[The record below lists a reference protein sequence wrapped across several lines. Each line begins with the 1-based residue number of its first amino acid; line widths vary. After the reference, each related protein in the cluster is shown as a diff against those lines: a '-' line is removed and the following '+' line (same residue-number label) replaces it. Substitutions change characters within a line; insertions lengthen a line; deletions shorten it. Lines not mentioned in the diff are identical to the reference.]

1 MTAYGKFD
9 DQRREYVI
17 TQPDTPKSWSNY
29 LGSTEYGAII
39 TNNAGGYSFY
49 KSAAQGRYTRLR
61 FNSVPLDQ
69 PGRYFYLRDRE
80 SGDYWSSSWQPVG
93 KPLDHFQTICRHG
106 TGYSIIQ
113 STYAEIETKT
123 HYFVPLDATFEVWLL
138 EVTNHS
144 THPRT
149 LDVFTY
155 VEYASEWHVWHDTF
169 NMQYSQYIVDAGVE
183 NDVLS
188 VGISVNLPEV
198 PEKFEFRDQSRHS
211 FMTLIGAQATGF
223 DTDREAFLGGPYR
236 TYANPRVV
244 ETGVTTQSRAF
255 GDNACG
261 TMKVELV
268 LQPGETRSF
277 AVLMGVGKGAAA
289 AAKAKALVGD
299 VATAKRK
306 LEEVRDYWHSKIGS
320 FSTTTPDADFDHMVN
335 VWNAYNCLITYA
347 WSRAA
352 SLVYS
357 GERDGLG
364 YRDTVQDLLGVMAAL
379 TTPARERLELMLTG
393 QVSTGGAMPVVKP
406 FAHNPGHE
414 PLVPDHEY
422 RSDDSLWLFD
432 TVPAYVK
439 ESGDLGFFDKVLP
452 YADQG
457 EATVLGHLRR
467 AIEFNLERSGAHGL
481 PCGLSADW
489 NDTLKLG
496 YHGESVMVAFQLRH
510 ALRTYDE
517 ICTRL
522 GKSEQVT
529 WAKAELTKLDAALQ
543 KHTWDGAWFVR
554 AFSEDGS
561 VIGTARNP
569 EGSIFLNSQTWAV
582 LSGAASP
589 EQATGCM
596 DSCKQHLATDY
607 GLMLCDPPFMTVP
620 CQEIRAV
627 LYNPGLK
634 ENSGIFCHPQGWAV
648 IAETKLGRGNRAYE
662 YYRAYLPSAYNDRA
676 EIREIEPYVHCQST
690 HGKYSRKHG
699 ASRLPWLSGTATWSY
714 VAGTQYILGVRPDW
728 DGLVV
733 DPVIPSAWDGFTVK
747 RLYRG
752 ATYNIS
758 VKNPNHVERG
768 VSTVTVNGKPVTPG
782 TPLPLAAVGS
792 TVEVTVTLG

>member
-9 DQRREYVI
+9 DARREYVI
-17 TQPDTPKSWSNY
+17 TRPDTPKSWSNY

-69 PGRYFYLRDRE
+69 PGRYFYLRDRD
-80 SGDYWSSSWQPVG
+80 SNDYWSSSWQPVG
-93 KPLDHFQTICRHG
+93 KPLEQFQNICRHG

-123 HYFVPLDATFEVWLL
+123 TYFVPLDATFEVWLI

-144 THPRT
+144 SHPRT
-149 LDVFTY
+149 LDLFTY

-169 NMQYSQYIVDAGVE
+169 NLQYAQYIVDCNVE

-188 VGISVNLPEV
+188 VGISSSLPEV

-211 FMTLIGAQATGF
+211 FMTLVGATVTGF

-236 TYANPRVV
+236 TYANPVVV
-244 ETGVTTQSRAF
+244 ETGKTTQSRAF
-255 GDNACG
+255 GDNSCG
-261 TMKVELV
+261 TLKVELV
-268 LQPGETRSF
+268 LKPGETKSF
-277 AVLMGVGKGAAA
+277 AVLMGVGRGAVAAA
-289 AAKAKALVGD
+289 AAKAIVPD
-299 VATAKRK
+299 VATAKTK
-306 LEEVRDYWHSKIGS
+306 LDEVRNYWHSKIGS
-320 FSTTTPDADFDHMVN
+320 FSTTTPDADFDHMIN

-379 TTPARERLELMLTG
+379 TTPARERLELMITG

-422 RSDDSLWLFD
+422 RSDDCLWLFD

-457 EATVLGHLRR
+457 EATILGHLRR

-496 YHGESVMVAFQLRH
+496 YRGESVMVAFQLRH

-522 GKSEQVT
+522 GKSDEVA
-529 WAKAELTKLDAALQ
+529 WAKKELAKLDSALQ

-554 AFSEDGS
+554 AYSEDGS
-561 VIGTARNP
+561 VIGTKANA
-569 EGSIFLNSQTWAV
+569 EGSIFLNTQSWAV

-589 EQATGCM
+589 EQAKGCM
-596 DSCKQHLATDY
+596 DSCKEHLGTDY
-607 GLMLCDPPFMTVP
+607 GLMLCAPPFKTVP

-627 LYNPGLK
+627 LFNPGTK

-648 IAETKLGRGNRAYE
+648 IAETKLGRGDRAYE
-662 YYRAYLPSAYNDRA
+662 FYRAYMPSAYNDRA

-690 HGKYSRKHG
+690 HGKFSRKHG

-714 VAGTQYILGVRPDW
+714 VAGTQYILGIRPEW
-728 DGLVV
+728 DGLLI
-733 DPVIPSAWDGFTVK
+733 DPVIPAKWDGFTVK

-752 ATYNIS
+752 ATYQITVS
-758 VKNPNHVERG
+758 NPKHVERG
-768 VSTVTVNGKPVTPG
+768 VVSMTVDGKAVTSG
-782 TPLPLAAVGS
+782 TPLPLAAAGS
-792 TVEVTVTLG
+792 TVEVVVTMG